1 MYELSLEA
9 YHRTISIEA
18 NAGGASLQQAIT
30 RLPMFFKAAKARLTD
45 ALSHPIVAMFPAKNL
60 EWAASQLATIPY
72 PMLRTKSFP
81 SVPSMKVDYLSY
93 TDALAND
100 AKLAGELE
108 KAYLEPFIAHL
119 SALVNSPDALRSMKP
134 DTSLDHINLNE
145 LNKHT
150 VAMGHLIDVRNDA
163 PVKHYDKLIRR
174 QADWPV
180 IVTHVMAINRAF
192 TQSDHDRFTAKVDRL
207 NALLGTL
214 IQRLTADHDAY
225 KVSGPVLKKLV
236 DASFVCASAIEFY
249 GMTYR
254 RALVLDQAMTQFIDQ
269 VKRGV

>member
-30 RLPMFFKAAKARLTD
+30 RLPMFFKAAKLRLTD
-45 ALSHPIVAMFPAKNL
+45 ALSHPIEAMFPAKNL

-72 PMLRTKSFP
+72 PILRTKSFP
-81 SVPSMKVDYLSY
+81 SVPSMKSDYLSY
-93 TDALAND
+93 TEALAND
-100 AKLAGELE
+100 ARLSAGIE
-108 KAYLEPFIAHL
+108 KNYLEPFITHL

-134 DTSLDHINLNE
+134 DNSLEHINLND

-150 VAMGHLIDVRNDA
+150 VAMGHLIDIRHDEPN
-163 PVKHYDKLIRR
+163 KHYDKLIRR
-174 QADWPV
+174 QADWAT
-180 IVTHVMAINRAF
+180 IVTHVTSVNVAF
-192 TQSDHDRFTAKVDRL
+192 TQSDHDRFAGKVDRL

-249 GMTYR
+249 GVTYR
-254 RALVLDQAMTQFIDQ
+254 RALVLDQAMTQLIDQ
-269 VKRGV
+269 VKRGA